1 MSDSIG
7 DCRNVL
13 VGPGTL
19 ASVKSMPR
27 GDSKPPFTD
36 DCYCARARPP
46 RRLANDSNRCAAD
59 IGWLGMDDSNG
70 SFTDT
75 DKHKPADRHLA
86 RLRSSAIS
94 IHSNKKGDPEVAFLL
109 QAVTA

>member
-1 MSDSIG
+1 MTVIWLKAAD
-7 DCRNVL
+7 R
-13 VGPGTL
+13 
-19 ASVKSMPR
+19 A
-27 GDSKPPFTD
+27 TD
-36 DCYCARARPP
+36 INYR
-46 RRLANDSNRCAAD
+46 NRCAAD

-94 IHSNKKGDPEVAFLL
+94 IHSNKKGNPEVAFLL